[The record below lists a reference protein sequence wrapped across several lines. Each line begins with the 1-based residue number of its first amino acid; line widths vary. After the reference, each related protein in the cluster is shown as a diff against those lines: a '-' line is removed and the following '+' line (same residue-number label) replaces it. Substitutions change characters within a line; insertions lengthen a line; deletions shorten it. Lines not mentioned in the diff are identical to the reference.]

1 MHSQRIRSLPQVLLL
16 LLVVTF
22 LASCGHKKDAAG
34 FERPPAPVTV
44 ASAVQRDVPIYLDEV
59 GKCVAREAVS
69 VQPQVS
75 GRVMQLHFVDGA
87 DVNKGDLLYTID
99 PRPFQAQLDA
109 AEANLTQAKAAL
121 EFAKI
126 QFTRGGKLVE
136 TKAIAQQE
144 YDQRKNSMDVAQAQ
158 VQQGEAAVETARLN
172 LQYCS
177 IRSPIDG
184 RTGHRLVDVGNVV
197 TANTSTLLAIQR
209 LDPIYADFTVTEND
223 LTSVQRNMK
232 RGTLKTEI
240 RLPDE
245 PDKPLAGTLTFLDNA
260 VQSAT
265 GSVNLRATVANRE
278 HRLWPGRFV
287 KVRLVLSSLPGAVLI
302 PAAAPQL
309 SAKGEFVY
317 VVKSD
322 TTAELRPVKTGQR
335 QGELVVVEQGVK
347 AGEQVIVTGQI
358 GVSPGGKVRVLGQE
372 PQTAGTPAAA
382 SAGAKS

>member
-1 MHSQRIRSLPQVLLL
+1 
-16 LLVVTF
+16 
-22 LASCGHKKDAAG
+22 
-34 FERPPAPVTV
+34 
-44 ASAVQRDVPIYLDEV
+44 
-59 GKCVAREAVS
+59 
-69 VQPQVS
+69 
-75 GRVMQLHFVDGA
+75 
-87 DVNKGDLLYTID
+87 
-99 PRPFQAQLDA
+99 
-109 AEANLTQAKAAL
+109 
-121 EFAKI
+121 
-126 QFTRGGKLVE
+126 
-136 TKAIAQQE
+136 
-144 YDQRKNSMDVAQAQ
+144 
-158 VQQGEAAVETARLN
+158 
-172 LQYCS
+172 
-177 IRSPIDG
+177 
-184 RTGHRLVDVGNVV
+184 
-197 TANTSTLLAIQR
+197 
-209 LDPIYADFTVTEND
+209 
-223 LTSVQRNMK
+223 VQRNMK

-335 QGELVVVEQGVK
+335 QGDLVVVEQGVK